1 MRKLY
6 LIYPTIFLQYI
17 ILLIFFCHFQFL
29 ATALHSCVRWRSE
42 HFPNATFSGWQTC
55 CEWLYFW
62 HLKKYQYHN
71 TSCLMIGQFGSVP
84 KIEAFRRK
92 KMSSL
97 ACIDRR
103 NSITF
108 SVVSDFVNTE
118 HHASFQNESVLSD
131 TDPLV
136 KIFFSVQSPKHLH

>member
-1 MRKLY
+1 
-6 LIYPTIFLQYI
+6 
-17 ILLIFFCHFQFL
+17 
-29 ATALHSCVRWRSE
+29 
-42 HFPNATFSGWQTC
+42 
-55 CEWLYFW
+55 
-62 HLKKYQYHN
+62 
-71 TSCLMIGQFGSVP
+71 MIGQFGSVP